1 MIRVFERSTIIQNLI
16 EEFEV
21 LGSLEYKK
29 EVSDRTFFYAF
40 QRRSFSVDN
49 TTTTAIVFTQTGTF
63 IDIYFYTE
71 GDTVELQSEIVRLLT
86 ENGINSEIIKE
97 Q

>member
-1 MIRVFERSTIIQNLI
+1 MMIRVFERSTVIQNLI

-21 LGSLEYKK
+21 LGSFEYKK

-40 QRRSFSVDN
+40 KRRSFSVEN
-49 TTTTAIVFTQTGTF
+49 TTMTSVVFTQTGTF

-71 GDTVELQSEIVRLLT
+71 GEQKELETAFTKMFDYRGVKY
-86 ENGINSEIIKE
+86 EVIKE
-97 Q
+97 